1 LEIGIWKL
9 EILKRSLFNFYFIQ
23 DMKPAKKIKF
33 KKTESGYIALLSV
46 IIIGIIG
53 VSVGVSLVLLGLGS
67 SRDSFALQQSNQA
80 KALANACAEEGL
92 QKIRES
98 TSFTG
103 SGGLSL
109 DSGTCSY
116 TVASQG
122 GSNRTVV
129 VSGTVG
135 TIVRKASITVTQINP
150 TITVSSWLE
159 TP

>member
-1 LEIGIWKL
+1 MSSKSFSEQG
-9 EILKRSLFNFYFIQ
+9 
-23 DMKPAKKIKF
+23 
-33 KKTESGYIALLSV
+33 GYIALLSV
-46 IIIGIIG
+46 ILIGIIS

-67 SRDSFALQQSNQA
+67 SRDSFALQQSGQA

-98 TSFTG
+98 TAFTG
-103 SGGLSL
+103 TGSLSL

-116 TVASQG
+116 MVASQG
-122 GSNRTVV
+122 GSNRTVTSTAT
-129 VSGTVG
+129 VSAT
-135 TIVRKASITVTQINP
+135 VRKISLTITQINP

>member
-1 LEIGIWKL
+1 MRHTI
-9 EILKRSLFNFYFIQ
+9 
-23 DMKPAKKIKF
+23 
-33 KKTESGYIALLSV
+33 KKTLHQQMSSKSFSEQGGYIALLSV
-46 IIIGIIG
+46 ILIGIIS

-67 SRDSFALQQSNQA
+67 SRDSFALQQSGQA

-98 TSFTG
+98 TAFTG
-103 SGGLSL
+103 TGSLSL

-116 TVASQG
+116 MVASQG
-122 GSNRTVV
+122 GSNRTVTSTAT
-129 VSGTVG
+129 VSAT
-135 TIVRKASITVTQINP
+135 VRKISLTITQINP